1 MSYTNLLYHIV
12 FATKG
17 RYPFIT
23 SELRRDLH
31 AYLGG
36 TVRGL
41 NGIALEVGGVADH
54 VHILAK
60 IKPTIAVADFL
71 KQLKAN
77 TSGWAN
83 KKTHGRFSWQTR
95 YGAFTVSE
103 SQVDKVRKYIRNQE
117 KHHSKVLSFEE
128 EFKMLLKAHNIEFD
142 ERYLWTT

>member
-12 FATKG
+12 YATKG
-17 RYPFIT
+17 RAPLI
-23 SELRRDLH
+23 SGELRADLH

-41 NGIALEVGGVADH
+41 GGTALAVGGVDDH

-60 IKPTIAVADFL
+60 LKPTIAVAEFI
-71 KQLKAN
+71 KQLKAD
-77 TSGWAN
+77 SSKWAS
-83 KKTHGRFSWQTR
+83 KRGRGPFAWQAR

-103 SQVDKVRKYIRNQE
+103 SQAGTVRAYIENQ
-117 KHHSKVLSFEE
+117 KRHHRRASFEQE
-128 EFKMLLKAHNIEFD
+128 LIALLRAHRVEFD

>member
-17 RYPFIT
+17 RYPLIT
-23 SELRRDLH
+23 NELRPDLH

-41 NGIALEVGGVADH
+41 NGIALEVGGVSDH

-60 IKPTIAVADFL
+60 IRPTIAVAEFL
-71 KQLKAN
+71 KQLKADS
-77 TSGWAN
+77 SGWAK
-83 KKTHGRFSWQTR
+83 KKTRGRFAWQTR

-103 SQVDKVRKYIRNQE
+103 SQVEKVRGYIRNQE
-117 KHHSKVLSFEE
+117 EHHRKMTFEE
-128 EFKMLLKAHNIEFD
+128 EFKMLLKAHNIKFE